1 MTRFICALAA
11 ALAISGVAALGQAP
25 VQPKAG
31 TEKITPQEHAK
42 AKNLLQDVT
51 TTGCIRAWKPAPDDP
66 TKLPNN
72 DQPGV
77 PGIFVLTPLASNPT
91 AAADLPT
98 YLLTP
103 SAMVNFRQHLD
114 HKVEITGTWQTP
126 PLPPTVQEIATA
138 PTQRPENKPS
148 TQSMPRLTVQT
159 LKMVSSS
166 CP

>member
-31 TEKITPQEHAK
+31 TEKVTPQEHAK

-91 AAADLPT
+91 AAADRAGNRHRTDTAPGKQTDHAVDAAPDGADAENGVVELPLILNKT
-98 YLLTP
+98 F
-103 SAMVNFRQHLD
+103 S
-114 HKVEITGTWQTP
+114 TGD
-126 PLPPTVQEIATA
+126 QEIRRSKDQKIWFS
-138 PTQRPENKPS
+138 PKDS
-148 TQSMPRLTVQT
+148 FS
-159 LKMVSSS
+159 
-166 CP
+166 